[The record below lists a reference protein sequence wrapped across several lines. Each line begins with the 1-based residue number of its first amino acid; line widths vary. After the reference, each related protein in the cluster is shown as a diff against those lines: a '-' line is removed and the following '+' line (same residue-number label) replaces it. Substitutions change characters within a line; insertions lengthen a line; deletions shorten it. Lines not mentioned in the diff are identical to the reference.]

1 MADGGWWG
9 PRTTLHPTS
18 SRLVLGPPCR
28 PHEPVTLDSRQ
39 TRIRLNPRIAVDS
52 LVDSV
57 PQNALLLTFV

>member
-1 MADGGWWG
+1 MVGGG
-9 PRTTLHPTS
+9 DLVLPYTLHQVDWS
-18 SRLVLGPPCR
+18 LVLRAVR